1 MASLLQVTDLHTH
14 YVSFAGERVIKAVD
28 GVSFTLDEGE
38 TLGLV
43 GESGCGKTTTCQSI
57 VNLLPAAARIVGG
70 SVSFM
75 GQELT
80 SKSQRQMRHVR
91 GAQIAMILQDPMAS
105 LNPLFSIYRQVAEPA
120 YYHRA
125 IRGRSLR
132 ERVRELL
139 NAVRIPSPAMRMREY
154 PHQMSGGMRQRIVGA
169 IALAGGPKLVI
180 ADEPTTN
187 LDVTIQAQYLDLLKE
202 LQEQTGVAI
211 VFVTH
216 NLGIVARM
224 CDKLAVMYAGK
235 IVEAGTVRELF
246 DDAKHPYTKALL
258 GSMPKLGSKEKLL
271 AIPGQPPDLATLPPG
286 CAFHPRCSEAL
297 PCCAPEEPGETQIA
311 GSWSARCWRA
321 EPQNAG
327 TANTKEMHV
336 VAA

>member
-1 MASLLQVTDLHTH
+1 MAPLLHVTDLHTH
-14 YVSFAGERVIKAVD
+14 YVSFGGERVIKAVD
-28 GVSFTLDEGE
+28 GVSFTLEEGE

-70 SVSFM
+70 SISFM

-80 SKSQRQMRHVR
+80 TMRPREMRHIR

-105 LNPLFSIYRQVAEPA
+105 LNPLFSIYRQVMEPA

-125 IRGRSLR
+125 MRGGALR

-169 IALAGGPKLVI
+169 IALAGGPKLII

-187 LDVTIQAQYLDLLKE
+187 LDVTIQAQYLDLLRE

-211 VFVTH
+211 IFVTH

-235 IVEAGTVRELF
+235 IVEAGSVRQLF
-246 DDAKHPYTKALL
+246 NGGRASLYEGAPRLDAEARQQGKA
-258 GSMPKLGSKEKLL
+258 
-271 AIPGQPPDLATLPPG
+271 ARDPGTAARPRDLAAGLRFPSALSRSPP
-286 CAFHPRCSEAL
+286 AVFSKTA
-297 PCCAPEEPGETQIA
+297 
-311 GSWSARCWRA
+311 ARDADRPVLVGA
-321 EPQNAG
+321 VLAR
-327 TANTKEMHV
+327 
-336 VAA
+336 